1 MNVFASR
8 RYLPLQIA
16 FWLLPIAGVVWWA
29 TQQSAPTLPDTTGGF
44 AELLTALAIYALA
57 TVARGERWHAILI
70 AEGVEVSRT
79 ETQSLTVVGYMGN
92 NALPARAGELLRVFL
107 LHSRTGTSR
116 RTVLGSILVERL
128 LDAMALGILLVAL
141 AWNLADNL
149 RAPSTALIIAAV
161 AVVVLLITIAGV
173 TLYRSPDLRARL
185 RHGIV
190 PLLTPAKQLLS
201 WRGVVLLIAS
211 LAIWTTEAA
220 VYMLVAEAVGVHL
233 GLHGGLSVVAFTNL
247 CALIPAAP
255 GYIGTYDAAVLFGV
269 KAVSNTAGKAA
280 LSYLLLLR
288 FVLFIPITIVGL
300 IVLFARYGG
309 LSRLRAAR
317 AERMSEQ
324 PVTS

>member
-8 RYLPLQIA
+8 RYLPIQIA
-16 FWLLPIAGVVWWA
+16 LWVLPIAGVVWWA
-29 TQQSAPTLPDTTGGF
+29 TQQSAPTLPDSTSGF
-44 AELLTALAIYALA
+44 AELLAALAVYAVA
-57 TVARGERWHAILI
+57 TLARGERWHAILVG
-70 AEGVEVSRT
+70 EKVEVSRT
-79 ETQSLTVVGYMGN
+79 ETQALTVVGYMGN

-128 LDAMALGILLVAL
+128 LDAMALAILLVAL
-141 AWNLADNL
+141 AWRLAGEL
-149 RAPSTALIIAAV
+149 RTPSEGLIIAAV
-161 AVVVLLITIAGV
+161 AVVLIGGIAAITVLV
-173 TLYRSPDLRARL
+173 RSPTLRARL

-201 WRGVVLLIAS
+201 VRGAVLLVAS
-211 LAIWTTEAA
+211 IGIWVMEAA
-220 VYMLVAEAVGVHL
+220 VYMLVAEAVNVHL

-247 CALIPAAP
+247 CALVPAAP
-255 GYIGTYDAAVLFGV
+255 GYIGTYDAAVLFAM
-269 KAVSNTAGKAA
+269 KAVSKTTGKAA

-288 FVLFIPITIVGL
+288 FVLFVPITVVGL

-317 AERMSEQ
+317 AEQQAE
-324 PVTS
+324 PVTQ